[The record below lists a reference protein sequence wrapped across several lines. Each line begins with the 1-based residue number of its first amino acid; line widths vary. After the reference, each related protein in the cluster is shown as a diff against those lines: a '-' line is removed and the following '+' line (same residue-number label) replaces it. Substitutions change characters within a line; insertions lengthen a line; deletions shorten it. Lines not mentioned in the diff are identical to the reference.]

1 MLFTKS
7 ITSVDLARR
16 LEGSWRAH
24 TVSGSASN
32 LIEVTF
38 NSGGDFLL
46 RTRLNVRGEPGAP
59 VTQVGRFRAEPMD
72 KRQFRLFLTDEFGV
86 PISSSVRWFV
96 DPDTMMSDIGRTVFR
111 RLSREDPVAR
121 S

>member
-16 LEGSWRAH
+16 LEGFWRAH

-32 LIEVTF
+32 LIELTF

-59 VTQVGRFRAEPMD
+59 VTQVGRFLR
-72 KRQFRLFLTDEFGV
+72 
-86 PISSSVRWFV
+86 
-96 DPDTMMSDIGRTVFR
+96 RTHG
-111 RLSREDPVAR
+111 
-121 S
+121 

>member
-1 MLFTKS
+1 
-7 ITSVDLARR
+7 
-16 LEGSWRAH
+16 
-24 TVSGSASN
+24 
-32 LIEVTF
+32 
-38 NSGGDFLL
+38 
-46 RTRLNVRGEPGAP
+46 
-59 VTQVGRFRAEPMD
+59 MD